1 MNDGQGQA
9 KAQPLD
15 PAVQIFQ
22 NVRANWPMFQM
33 PSQRREYQVLSAG
46 LMAMLKTLENGSSP
60 LRSTQ
65 C

>member
-9 KAQPLD
+9 QAQPLD
-15 PAVQIFQ
+15 PAVKIFQ

-33 PSQRREYQVLSAG
+33 PLQRREYQVLSAG
-46 LMAMLKTLENGSSP
+46 LMAMLKTLEKGSSP